1 MQYWTEYV
9 SHEKKTIGK
18 RKKVDNNIYSFDFET
33 TSYVVLDNKVYAGI
47 EYDNFTDEEKEKC
60 IKCSCMYEWS
70 FSINENVYYGRTW
83 EEFEQFIEIL
93 DSNIEEKKIVFV
105 HNLAF
110 EFQFIKDRFNF
121 NEVFARETHKTMFA
135 IMTDYNIEFR
145 CTLHMSNCA
154 LDYIPKLFNLPVEKL
169 KGNLDYSKIRT
180 KDTILSEEELKYCE
194 NDCLV
199 IYYYI
204 LEELKTYERV
214 DKIPRTSTG
223 HVRKELKDLTD
234 KDWNYKNKVRK
245 AINIE
250 PHIYNLLIEAFAG
263 GYTHASWIYA
273 GEILQNVK
281 SFDFTSSYP
290 YVMVSHR
297 YPSTEFRKCNIKE
310 RKQMMKQ
317 FAYILVVKF
326 TNIKSKYFTTYISMS
341 KARNIRGGR
350 YDNGR
355 IIQADELEMTLTD
368 IDFLLILDMYNCEYE
383 ILESYYSKY
392 SYLPKQFIEF
402 VLQKYVNKTE
412 YKNVKGKELNYI
424 KEKNKFNALYGMSV
438 TNTIRDKVIFENKTK
453 DWHKE
458 ELTNEEIEEMLDKEK
473 SKAFLS
479 FAYGVWVTAY
489 ARNNLLRNVIKCDD
503 YVVYCDTDSMKLVP
517 RF

>member
-1 MQYWTEYV
+1 MQV
-9 SHEKKTIGK
+9 G
-18 RKKVDNNIYSFDFET
+18 
-33 TSYVVLDNKVYAGI
+33 
-47 EYDNFTDEEKEKC
+47 
-60 IKCSCMYEWS
+60 
-70 FSINENVYYGRTW
+70 
-83 EEFEQFIEIL
+83 
-93 DSNIEEKKIVFV
+93 
-105 HNLAF
+105 
-110 EFQFIKDRFNF
+110 
-121 NEVFARETHKTMFA
+121 
-135 IMTDYNIEFR
+135 YN
-145 CTLHMSNCA
+145 
-154 LDYIPKLFNLPVEKL
+154 
-169 KGNLDYSKIRT
+169 
-180 KDTILSEEELKYCE
+180 
-194 NDCLV
+194 
-199 IYYYI
+199 
-204 LEELKTYERV
+204 
-214 DKIPRTSTG
+214 
-223 HVRKELKDLTD
+223 
-234 KDWNYKNKVRK
+234 
-245 AINIE
+245 
-250 PHIYNLLIEAFAG
+250 
-263 GYTHASWIYA
+263 HASWLYA
-273 GEILQNVK
+273 SEILQNVK

-355 IIQADELEMTLTD
+355 IIQADELEITLTD
-368 IDFLLILDMYNCEYE
+368 IDFLLILDMYNCGYE

-473 SKAFLS
+473 SKGFLS